1 MIFTFGYKNKVSS
14 ILRACSAI
22 AIGLVM
28 FISDNYTVTLV
39 KVIAAFLF
47 AAGMISFVYG
57 VAHKKD
63 GALVLM
69 STNAVVDII
78 IGLLLFFFPGAIA
91 NFIVY
96 IIAIALVIFGLLQIL
111 VLVSSM
117 ALVGMGFLAFLLPML
132 AVIGGIILLF
142 NPFSMKLM
150 GIIAGFCLVIYGA
163 SELLSMFKVEEA
175 KKEYEIKFAPEN
187 HEGPNAAEDSGTSH
201 IDDAKEVD
209 YKKED

>member
-1 MIFTFGYKNKVSS
+1 MFTFGYKSKVSS

-47 AAGMISFVYG
+47 AAGLISLVYG
-57 VAHKKD
+57 IVHKKD
-63 GALVLM
+63 GALALM
-69 STNAVVDII
+69 ATNAVVDII

-96 IIAIALVIFGLLQIL
+96 IIAIALVIFGVLQIL

-117 ALVGMGFLAFLLPML
+117 ALIGMGFFAFLLPTL
-132 AVIGGIILLF
+132 AVIGGIVLLF

-150 GIIAGFCLVIYGA
+150 GIICLIIYGI
-163 SELLSMFKVEEA
+163 SELLSMFKVEKA

-187 HEGPNAAEDSGTSH
+187 HEGPNAADDADTSH
-201 IDDAKEVD
+201 LDDAKEVD

>member
-1 MIFTFGYKNKVSS
+1 MMFTFGYKSKVSS

-47 AAGMISFVYG
+47 AAGLISLVYG
-57 VAHKKD
+57 IVHKKD
-63 GALVLM
+63 GALALM
-69 STNAVVDII
+69 ATNAVVDII

-96 IIAIALVIFGLLQIL
+96 IIAIALVIFGVLQIL

-117 ALVGMGFLAFLLPML
+117 ALIGMGFFAFLLPTL
-132 AVIGGIILLF
+132 AVIGGIVLLF

-150 GIIAGFCLVIYGA
+150 GIICLIIYGI
-163 SELLSMFKVEEA
+163 SELLSMFKVEKA

-187 HEGPNAAEDSGTSH
+187 HEGPNAADDADTSH
-201 IDDAKEVD
+201 LDDAKEVD